1 MENAIVNIA
10 SIIIKKEMNDMY
22 DDIVCPHFKSSKLTL
37 IEKYT
42 DNDRIKYVYLCRD
55 CNKTFTIVIGVD
67 N

>member
-1 MENAIVNIA
+1 
-10 SIIIKKEMNDMY
+10 MY
-22 DDIVCPHFKSSKLTL
+22 DDIICPNCKSSKLTL